1 MSISLSLLFCGKTQR
16 GAMSLYN
23 WDVALEVRHHCQGC
37 EDSLYSLRILPLTFL
52 MGFELNCDYS
62 HRQHLLN
69 SGGQAGRDL
78 GIGAV

>member
-1 MSISLSLLFCGKTQR
+1 
-16 GAMSLYN
+16 MSLYN